1 MIPLKDL
8 HNAQLLAESDIE
20 LFLENKMGWGSMVS
34 AIRETFIAEAQ
45 GKTDSQPKTIVDV
58 PNWKNDYRMMP
69 AYMHEYPQYIGSKII
84 SCCSW
89 CPEKHGIPL
98 ATGLYLLHDAET
110 MRLLAI
116 FDCNK
121 TTAYRTAA
129 ATAVAVDVLSHK
141 ESKVLGILGCG
152 QQAYYHIP
160 AIAAVRDIDTIL
172 LHDVNRKASLDL
184 ANAFKGDIRST
195 TKRTVLGKADI
206 IVTLTPTH
214 RPHLFVKD
222 LRQSPNVSY
231 FAVGG
236 DSERKIEWHPTVLR
250 ELDHYCDSLEQASH
264 TGTVSSALRLGHV
277 HEEDLKSLG
286 DLMVGN
292 EELAPGRK
300 MFISTGVALQDL
312 ILAIKIYEGMVLRRV
327 KAKG

>member
-8 HNAQLLAESDIE
+8 HNAYLIPESDIE
-20 LFLENKMGWGSMVS
+20 LFLENKMGWRNIIE
-34 AIRETFIAEAQ
+34 AIRETFISEARD
-45 GKTDSQPKTIVDV
+45 KTDTPPKTIIDI
-58 PNWKNDYRMMP
+58 PNWRNDYRMMP
-69 AYMHEYPQYIGSKII
+69 AYMHDYPQYIGSKII
-84 SCCSW
+84 SCCSMG
-89 CPEKHGIPL
+89 PEKHGIPL

-110 MRLLAI
+110 MKLLTI

-121 TTAYRTAA
+121 TTAFRTAA

-141 ESKVLGILGCG
+141 DSSILGILGCG

-160 AIAAVRDIDTIL
+160 AIASIRQIDTIL
-172 LHDVNRKASLDL
+172 LHDVNNDAAIKL
-184 ANAFKGDIRST
+184 ADAFKGDIRATS
-195 TKRTVLGKADI
+195 KRTVLAKSDI
-206 IVTLTPTH
+206 LVTLTPTT

-222 LRQSPNVSY
+222 LRQNPNVSFY
-231 FAVGG
+231 AVGG

-250 ELDHYCDSLEQASH
+250 ELDHYCDSLEQVVH

-277 HEEDLKSLG
+277 KEEDLKSLG

-292 EELAPGRK
+292 EELEPGRK

-327 KAKG
+327 KTKR